1 MVTVF
6 IDSKAISES
15 DVLNVFHSVYL
26 GKPLDQNKRESMKWF
41 ADEDAGT
48 ELGELICSAI
58 PVRRYGTTTQARQE
72 VSHVGLGCRHVHID
86 VHHVEAC
93 LLERLGCLFH
103 TCLTSRLAMRGC

>member
-41 ADEDAGT
+41 ADEDAVKFLT
-48 ELGELICSAI
+48 E
-58 PVRRYGTTTQARQE
+58 R
-72 VSHVGLGCRHVHID
+72 GLMNDLNSKMIRTAKGQNIAV
-86 VHHVEAC
+86 
-93 LLERLGCLFH
+93 
-103 TCLTSRLAMRGC
+103 RLAGKSFPEMARLFFSCYPIP